1 MNGTSDARR
10 ARMLMLGLRRRTG
23 LLTALILIGVS
34 VPAATASATI
44 RVQNYNDPAGDPMV
58 ASYSFQLPPPSEAID
73 FTLADRADRSFGP
86 GPGTYV
92 MQSRLPAGWR
102 VADIQCVGPSP
113 TDFAIDVAGG
123 RVTITH
129 GPGAEQ
135 TCSFTNRRI
144 AAPGSSPPTGTPTQ
158 PPAGGSTTTPSGV
171 APTPL
176 NAELPVVSLPRTPA
190 LIGVVGG
197 RASAVATLR
206 LVRRS
211 VLRAQ
216 LLWHGTRVVGSTRVV
231 REAGTRTVTV
241 RLTKEGRRLLLRQGL
256 KRPRLTL
263 RVVVVQGKR
272 PPRVFTFG
280 VLVRL

>member
-1 MNGTSDARR
+1 
-10 ARMLMLGLRRRTG
+10 MLMLGLRSRTG
-23 LLTALILIGVS
+23 LITALAVACVA
-34 VPAATASATI
+34 VPAATASATL

-58 ASYSFQLPPPSEAID
+58 ASYSFQLPPPSDPID

-92 MQSRLPAGWR
+92 VQSRLPSGWR

-113 TDFAIDVAGG
+113 ADFAIDVASG
-123 RVTITH
+123 RVTVTH
-129 GPGAEQ
+129 GQGAEQ
-135 TCSFTNRRI
+135 TCAFTNRRVG
-144 AAPGSSPPTGTPTQ
+144 APATTTTPGSPAQ
-158 PPAGGSTTTPSGV
+158 PPAGGSTTSAGGV

-176 NAELPVVSLPRTPA
+176 AGELPVVNLPQTPA

-197 RASAVATLR
+197 RRSAVATLR

-216 LLWHGTRVVGSTRVV
+216 LLWRGTRVVGSTRVV

-241 RLTKEGRRLLLRQGL
+241 RLSTAGRRLLQRQGL
-256 KRPRLTL
+256 KRPNLTL